1 MVAVIETD
9 GLTKFYGRSRGIWF
23 VDLEVNEGEVFGSWG
38 RTGRARL
45 PRSAPS

>member
-23 VDLEVNEGEVFGSWG
+23 VNLEVNEGEVFGFLG
-38 RTGRARL
+38 PKNAARWTC
-45 PRSAPS
+45 S